1 MAGNGGAGEEVDEEE
16 HVVLV
21 GVRGWDAVDD
31 IVVAVDAVV
40 LECAAVG
47 GGEQ

>member
-1 MAGNGGAGEEVDEEE
+1 MAGNGGPREEVDEEE

-21 GVRGWDAVDD
+21 GVRRCNAIDD